1 MATFIPR
8 TGVTQEIPPPA
19 TTREIARLLGLERN
33 QEPTRYED
41 YQGATW
47 WFWRIGNDVRQK
59 NQRACDLLRRR
70 THFISVLGDA
80 LYMSPEESETVRE
93 SFPVGATATPRTP

>member
-19 TTREIARLLGLERN
+19 TTREISRLLGLERN
-33 QEPTRYED
+33 QAPTKYVD
-41 YQGATW
+41 WNGATW

-59 NQRACDLLRRR
+59 NLKACELLRLR

-80 LYMSPEESETVRE
+80 LYMSPEESEAVRE
-93 SFPVGATATPRTP
+93 SFRTGATSQV